1 MPYPYTS
8 QPHNMLLDDLA
19 DVAPNIA
26 FWLANAPAPGNAA
39 SGLRTRTV
47 ASIGPVSNT
56 ETLLLATPLSLP
68 SAAGVFPSFAGTLNV
83 GTLIRWTIQ
92 GTCTDTV
99 ANTSTF
105 TIRMGTAGTVAGD
118 TSVATFVTSASGTAG
133 TAVPFTAVINLTIQT
148 LGATGTGT
156 GQLVVNSPTTG
167 IIGAA
172 ISFNVGSAAAIT
184 ALTTTTSTFI
194 DLTAVSAAS
203 TTANTFQSVQCEIF
217 P

>member
-1 MPYPYTS
+1 MPILIGDHRWLA
-8 QPHNMLLDDLA
+8 QDDLSDGA
-19 DVAPNIA
+19 IQNIA
-26 FWLANAPAPGNAA
+26 AQLALVPTAGSAA

-47 ASIGPVSNT
+47 ATSAAINTT
-56 ETLLLATPLSLP
+56 ETVLLASPISPPRSDFGQTIP
-68 SAAGVFPSFAGTLNV
+68 GTLQV

-105 TIRMGTAGTVAGD
+105 GIRMGTLGTVSDA
-118 TSVATFVTSASGTAG
+118 SVATFVTSASGTTG
-133 TAVPFTAVINLTIQT
+133 TSVPFTAVISLTVQT
-148 LGATGTGT
+148 LGAGTGTAT
-156 GQLVVNSPTTG
+156 GQLVINSPATG

-184 ALTTTTSTFI
+184 ALTTTTATFI
-194 DLTAVSAAS
+194 DLTAVTAA
-203 TTANTFQSVQCEIF
+203 TTTTNTFQSVQCEIF

>member
-1 MPYPYTS
+1 MPILIADHRWLA
-8 QPHNMLLDDLA
+8 QDDLSDGA
-19 DVAPNIA
+19 IQNIA
-26 FWLANAPAPGNAA
+26 AQLGLTPVAGSAA

-47 ASIGPVSNT
+47 ATSAGINNA
-56 ETLLLATPLSLP
+56 ETLLLASPLAPPRSDFGQTIP
-68 SAAGVFPSFAGTLNV
+68 GTLQI

-118 TSVATFVTSASGTAG
+118 TSVATFVTSASGSAG
-133 TAVPFTAVINLTIQT
+133 TSVPFTAVINLTVQT
-148 LGATGTGT
+148 LTATGTGT
-156 GQLVVNSPTTG
+156 GQLVVNSPATG

-184 ALTTTTSTFI
+184 ALPTTTATFI
-194 DLTAVSAAS
+194 DLTAVTAA
-203 TTANTFQSVQCEIF
+203 TTTTNTFQSVQCEIF